1 MTQASFPV
9 SYKGQMVGGYPVD
22 LVVEDRLVM
31 ELKCVERF
39 GNEHMAQCI
48 NYLKASAFGFAV
60 WPCCLALLFNLQR
73 PRLSGN
79 GLCMGTS
86 AILCKRL
93 AV

>member
-9 SYKGQMVGGYPVD
+9 SYKGQMVGEYLAD

-48 NYLKASAFGFAV
+48 NYLKASALL
-60 WPCCLALLFNLQR
+60 CCLALLFNLQR
-73 PRLSGN
+73 PKVEWKRIASVHNTKPVRARLP
-79 GLCMGTS
+79 GTS
-86 AILCKRL
+86 T
-93 AV
+93 